1 MSRLPIKAVLFDLD
15 GTLVDTAPDLAY
27 AANLVRG
34 ELGLEPLPEADYRPA
49 ASAGARGLLKVAL
62 NLTPE
67 HADFARYRERFLAG
81 YRAHLSRSSRLFTG
95 MPAVLAQIHHIGAVW
110 GVVTNKPAW
119 LTGPLMDQLSLSAA
133 SAVTVS
139 GDEVAKAKPAPD
151 ALLHACTLIDVEP
164 RHCVYVGDDLRDI
177 VAGRA
182 AGMRTLAADWG
193 YLGEGGPI
201 DRWGADAVIRTPEDL
216 EQWLRAAT

>member
-1 MSRLPIKAVLFDLD
+1 MSHAPIKAVLFDLD

-34 ELGLEPLPEADYRPA
+34 ESGLPPLPEVDYRPA

-62 NLTPE
+62 NLTPD
-67 HADFARYRERFLAG
+67 HAEFDRHRERFLAG
-81 YRAHLSRSSRLFTG
+81 YRAHISRSSCLFAG
-95 MPAVLAQIHHIGAVW
+95 MPAVLAQIHRIGAVW

-119 LTGPLMDQLSLSAA
+119 LTGPLMEQLGLSAA

-139 GDEVAKAKPAPD
+139 GDEVANAKPAPD
-151 ALLHACTLIDVEP
+151 ALLHACKLIDVEP

-177 VAGRA
+177 IAGRA

-201 DRWGADAVIRTPEDL
+201 ERWGADAVIGTPADL
-216 EQWLRAAT
+216 ERWLGEAA